1 MTELITIATYDDNFA
16 ANVALGRLQ
25 SSGIRAILNNM
36 LMSEVWN
43 LPGAEYTQ
51 IRLLVNPEDEERAR
65 AILADVSE

>member
-1 MTELITIATYDDNFA
+1 MDGLITIATYDDNFA

-51 IRLLVNPEDEERAR
+51 IRLLVNPEDEQIAR
-65 AILADVSE
+65 AILADVTE